1 MVDGAKIITTKQEL
15 ITQTNNALEA
25 KTMKTPSVC
34 QKCQHVHGSDSTV
47 AVGRFAPEGP
57 IGYVAKDVPNSPV
70 RPNRED
76 ADADYCLHLRDVA

>member
-1 MVDGAKIITTKQEL
+1 MGLDLAQQSKNY
-15 ITQTNNALEA
+15 ITQTNNALET

-57 IGYVAKDVPNSPV
+57 IGYVAKDVPNAPV
-70 RPNRED
+70 RSNRED